1 MSRKRKQN
9 GQWHYFSLE
18 IFGREGGE
26 RKNRWKKRKKNGAAC
41 SIDMCM
47 KEKKIAKIVHENP
60 ICKEVHVSCEEQ
72 VDKSPLLINS
82 EENANGNVY
91 LASTCVISF
100 YYYQYSIK

>member
-1 MSRKRKQN
+1 MDNDFILVQK
-9 GQWHYFSLE
+9 SLE
-18 IFGREGGE
+18 EKEEKGKIDE
-26 RKNRWKKRKKNGAAC
+26 KNEKKNSDAC

-72 VDKSPLLINS
+72 VDKSPLSISN

-91 LASTCVISF
+91 LAST
-100 YYYQYSIK
+100 